1 MCLSREDKTP
11 CSWFASYSRFPHLL
25 THPPT
30 APPPPIENE
39 VLCLFHYCTSWTWA
53 WAAGAFWSGQH
64 QNQSRT
70 KLSPSQPWLQ
80 PASTDNAS
88 PQTLCVGKGKRKM
101 SVRDINRMIGQYQR
115 ERWTEGKAQRST
127 DISFESH
134 AAARC
139 LILNGKKVLPL
150 PRSYI

>member
-25 THPPT
+25 THPST

-80 PASTDNAS
+80 PASTDNTS

-101 SVRDINRMIGQYQR
+101 SNTETETSTEWLDSTNEKDGQKEKHKGVTQPPDVLF
-115 ERWTEGKAQRST
+115 WM
-127 DISFESH
+127 
-134 AAARC
+134 
-139 LILNGKKVLPL
+139 GKKVLTL